1 MSQQE
6 YPQQPS
12 QPSQP
17 LPQPPSP
24 QKSQPQELTSR
35 PSHQAP
41 LQVGDSNFDSAI
53 HINDDDDDDG
63 MDSLEC
69 ESFPPG
75 SNLAGDEEVAS
86 AIRQ

>member
-1 MSQQE
+1 VHILCTFYFDSGE
-6 YPQQPS
+6 FAKWT
-12 QPSQP
+12 
-17 LPQPPSP
+17 LLAEVTL
-24 QKSQPQELTSR
+24 PQELTSR

-63 MDSLEC
+63 MDSLDY

-75 SNLAGDEEVAS
+75 SNLVGDEEVAS
-86 AIRQ
+86 TIRQ

>member
-1 MSQQE
+1 M
-6 YPQQPS
+6 
-12 QPSQP
+12 
-17 LPQPPSP
+17 
-24 QKSQPQELTSR
+24 
-35 PSHQAP
+35 
-41 LQVGDSNFDSAI
+41 GDSNFDSAI

-63 MDSLEC
+63 MDSLDY